1 MIVLIFIIGG
11 YICLLGLWGLFLVI
25 VHLLQ
30 YRYNDTGLKFTYF
43 LQARWELY
51 NLETSLRIHQIK
63 KREEIAQ
70 RLTPVEDAGYKPLN
84 KGENTIILHEATEE
98 KEPLFLREGEKVIY
112 LSP

>member
-51 NLETSLRIHQIK
+51 NLETDLREQNNVSK
-63 KREEIAQ
+63 ENPEKVSELYKELVEWRTKRNAPIPTE
-70 RLTPVEDAGYKPLN
+70 LN
-84 KGENTIILHEATEE
+84 KD
-98 KEPLFLREGEKVIY
+98 Y
-112 LSP
+112 LQ